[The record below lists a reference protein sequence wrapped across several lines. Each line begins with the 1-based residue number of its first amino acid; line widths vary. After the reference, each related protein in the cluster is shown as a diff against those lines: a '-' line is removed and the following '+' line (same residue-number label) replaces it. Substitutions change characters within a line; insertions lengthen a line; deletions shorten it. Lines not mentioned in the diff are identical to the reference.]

1 MPLSTNWRDIGFA
14 PALYVSAK
22 DGNDADVGNKT
33 SPKQT
38 IPVTATTAQIRSG
51 IYDVNYAFVPPAG
64 TQTFVADGYVIADF
78 NSIVNTYSFGT
89 QYSEFIGF
97 QLKNLIVLSATFP
110 DSTGVQLNQCVVVS
124 GCDFE
129 ITSQQ
134 PHNLTLFKAGT
145 VRMNSSISL
154 PTNISR
160 STINN
165 IFLFNQNFNLIK
177 SAITENCIATIPS
190 AGTAGNSVIS
200 GCAIS
205 NNATFNGQS
214 FGLYTLNGDG
224 ANIQTTYADGQ
235 KFNGTLTIGVVTISF
250 TDCFWTANFG
260 FNDSTIGD
268 FTLRD
273 NPRSV
278 LWNDGNIIG
287 AYDIGVRFL
296 PSNAGFDPSNGATY
310 VGVNR
315 NTVNEKFELTASPS
329 GVVTSSLNP
338 LFALNFGELV
348 TLENVLL
355 WFGLVPPLEVVQL
368 TKYDGVAPNPTV
380 RLDYEI
386 NIYDESEPN
395 GANNPANFIGWKRM
409 EVNMPVELDAGNL
422 GNGNQDALLD
432 DIGAAI
438 VNRFAL
444 RFTIREDGN

>member
-1 MPLSTNWRDIGFA
+1 M
-14 PALYVSAK
+14 
-22 DGNDADVGNKT
+22 
-33 SPKQT
+33 
-38 IPVTATTAQIRSG
+38 
-51 IYDVNYAFVPPAG
+51 
-64 TQTFVADGYVIADF
+64 
-78 NSIVNTYSFGT
+78 
-89 QYSEFIGF
+89 
-97 QLKNLIVLSATFP
+97 
-110 DSTGVQLNQCVVVS
+110 
-124 GCDFE
+124 
-129 ITSQQ
+129 
-134 PHNLTLFKAGT
+134 
-145 VRMNSSISL
+145 
-154 PTNISR
+154 
-160 STINN
+160 
-165 IFLFNQNFNLIK
+165 
-177 SAITENCIATIPS
+177 
-190 AGTAGNSVIS
+190 
-200 GCAIS
+200 
-205 NNATFNGQS
+205 
-214 FGLYTLNGDG
+214 
-224 ANIQTTYADGQ
+224 
-235 KFNGTLTIGVVTISF
+235 
-250 TDCFWTANFG
+250 
-260 FNDSTIGD
+260 
-268 FTLRD
+268 
-273 NPRSV
+273 
-278 LWNDGNIIG
+278 
-287 AYDIGVRFL
+287 